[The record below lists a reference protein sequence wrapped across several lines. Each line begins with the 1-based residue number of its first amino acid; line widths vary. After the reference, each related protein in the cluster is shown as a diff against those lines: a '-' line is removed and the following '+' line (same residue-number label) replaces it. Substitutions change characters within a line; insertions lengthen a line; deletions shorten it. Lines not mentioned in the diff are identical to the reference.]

1 MEINYIGEHLWA
13 GQLGQISTIIAFIS
27 ALVAAIG
34 YAFASKNDA
43 AFSEWKLL
51 SRSAFSVHIL
61 SVFSIIGT
69 LLYMLYNGMF
79 EYHYIWSHSNVE
91 MPMRYIMYSFW
102 EGQEGSFLLWLFWHA
117 VLGAILLKTSKT
129 WEAPVMSVFAMVQM
143 FLVSMVLGINFGDVI
158 RIGST
163 PFLLLREHP
172 DFMNLPFLQN
182 AAYLDRLDGRGLNPL
197 LQNYWMTIHP
207 PTLFLGFASTLV
219 PFAYAIAGLWKKKYT
234 EWMKPALPWT
244 YFGVMILGTGI
255 LMGGAWA
262 YEALSFGGFWA
273 WDPVENSSLVP
284 WITLVGAAHVM
295 VIQKNRGQSLV
306 MTFVLTTVTFIL
318 ILYSTFL
325 TRSGVLGDSSVH
337 AFTDLGM
344 SGQLLVYLL
353 FFVGL
358 LGFIGIE
365 NRLKKNVFG
374 SVYVVFLLIIPFY
387 DKLEIDT
394 LFLIV
399 PGAVLI
405 ILAIVGFISG
415 IPKSKDEDS
424 LYSREFWM
432 FIGALVLVISSFQ
445 IMFTTSIPVWNKLF
459 GTNLA
464 PPLDPIAHFN
474 SFQIPLAI
482 MLSILIAVTQYFKYK
497 KTDPQQITKGL
508 TIPFLISLIGTA
520 TIGYAMHYRN
530 VMYLAMLFTT
540 LFLIFANAY
549 YWLKMLKG
557 KLKIAGASVAHIG
570 FGMIL
575 LGAFLSTSKTQVIS
589 MNTSGTDVES
599 LGSEGDFSN
608 SENIL
613 MMEGDTLRMADYFVT
628 YAGKKKEGVNVFY
641 QVDYLTKSGD
651 DYSLDFS
658 LYPRVQTN
666 PRMGNIA
673 EPDTKHFLHK
683 DIYSF
688 VTYAEV
694 ETKEE
699 KEKSEE
705 YKNTS
710 TEQVAPGDTLF
721 SGSAIVVFNGFQRN
735 VDKEAY
741 KLEEGDIAVAA
752 SLTATDISGKKYE
765 VSPVYVIR
773 DRMTLPIPGELEE
786 LGLRFVVNKVLPE
799 EGKVEIAV
807 YEKPNNHR
815 EFIVM
820 KAMVF
825 PWINI
830 LWAGCLVMIIGTIL
844 AIRRRL
850 KS

>member
-13 GQLGQISTIIAFIS
+13 GQLGQISIIIAFVS
-27 ALVAAIG
+27 ALVAAVG

-43 AFSEWKLL
+43 AFNDWKLL
-51 SRSAFSVHIL
+51 SRGAFSLHIL
-61 SVFSIIGT
+61 SVFSIIAT

-79 EYHYIWSHSNVE
+79 EYHYVWQHSNSE
-91 MPMRYIMYSFW
+91 MPMRYIMSSFW

-143 FLVSMVLGINFGDVI
+143 FLVSMVLGVNLGDVI

-219 PFAYAIAGLWKKKYT
+219 PFAFAIAGLWKKKYT

-244 YFGVMILGTGI
+244 FFGVMILGTGI

-295 VIQKNRGQSLV
+295 VIQKNRGQSLI
-306 MTFVLTTVTFIL
+306 MTFVLTTSTFVL

-325 TRSGVLGDSSVH
+325 TRSGILGDTSVH

-353 FFVGL
+353 AFLFLAMGL
-358 LGFIGIE
+358 LAY
-365 NRLKKNVFG
+365 NWK
-374 SVYVVFLLIIPFY
+374 
-387 DKLEIDT
+387 D
-394 LFLIV
+394 
-399 PGAVLI
+399 
-405 ILAIVGFISG
+405 

-445 IMFTTSIPVWNKLF
+445 ITFTTSIPVWNKLF

-464 PPLDPIAHFN
+464 PPLDPIAHYN

-482 MLSILIAVTQYFKYK
+482 MLAMLIAVTQYFKYR
-497 KTDPQQITKGL
+497 KTDPQQITKAL
-508 TIPFLISLIGTA
+508 TIPFILALVGTVA
-520 TIGYAMHYRN
+520 IGYLMHYSN
-530 VMYLAMLFTT
+530 VLYLAMLFAT

-549 YWLKMLKG
+549 YWLKVLKG
-557 KLKIAGASVAHIG
+557 KMKIAGASVAHIG

-599 LGSEGDFSN
+599 LGKSGDFSN
-608 SENIL
+608 RENIL
-613 MMEGDTLRMADYFVT
+613 MMRNDTLRMADYFVT
-628 YAGKKKEGVNVFY
+628 YTGKKKEGVNVFY
-641 QVDYLTKSGD
+641 QVDYLTKTD
-651 DYSLDFS
+651 NTYNLEFS

-694 ETKEE
+694 ETEEAEE
-699 KEKSEE
+699 KPED

-710 TEQVAPGDTLF
+710 TEQLAPGDTLF
-721 SGSAIVVFNGFQRN
+721 AGQAILIFNGFDRE
-735 VDKEAY
+735 VDREQYNLK
-741 KLEEGDIAVAA
+741 EGDIAVAA
-752 SLTATDISGKKYE
+752 NITAIDISGNKT
-765 VSPVYVIR
+765 PLTPLYVIR
-773 DRMTLPIPGELEE
+773 DRMAIPIPAEMKE
-786 LGLRFVVNKVLPE
+786 LGLRLVVNKVLPE
-799 EGKVEIAV
+799 DGKVEIAL
-807 YEKPNNHR
+807 YEKPEAYR

-820 KAMVF
+820 QAMIF

-844 AIRRRL
+844 AMRRRVS
-850 KS
+850 K

>member
-1 MEINYIGEHLWA
+1 MDINYIGEHLWA
-13 GQLGQISTIIAFIS
+13 GQLGQISIIIAFVS
-27 ALVAAIG
+27 ALVAAIA
-34 YAFASKNDA
+34 YAFGARNDA
-43 AFSEWKLL
+43 AFSDWKLL
-51 SRSAFSVHIL
+51 ARSAFSIHII

-69 LLYMLYNGMF
+69 LLFMLYNGMF
-79 EYHYIWSHSNVE
+79 EYHYVWQHSNSE
-91 MPMRYIMYSFW
+91 MPMRYIMSSFW

-143 FLVSMVLGINFGDVI
+143 FLVSMVLGINLGDVI

-182 AAYLDRLDGRGLNPL
+182 ASYLDRLDGRGLNPL

-219 PFAYAIAGLWKKKYT
+219 PFAFAIAGLWKKKYT

-244 YFGVMILGTGI
+244 FFGVMILGTGI

-295 VIQKNRGQSLV
+295 VVQKNRGQSLI
-306 MTFVLTTVTFIL
+306 MTFVLTTASFVL
-318 ILYSTFL
+318 VLYSTFL
-325 TRSGVLGDSSVH
+325 TRSGILGETSVH

-353 FFVGL
+353 AFLFLAIGL
-358 LGFIGIE
+358 L
-365 NRLKKNVFG
+365 
-374 SVYVVFLLIIPFY
+374 VYNW
-387 DKLEIDT
+387 KH
-394 LFLIV
+394 
-399 PGAVLI
+399 
-405 ILAIVGFISG
+405 

-432 FIGALVLVISSFQ
+432 FIGALVLIISSFQ

-482 MLSILIAVTQYFKYK
+482 ILSILIAVTQYFKYK
-497 KTDPQQITKGL
+497 KTDPQQFSKAL
-508 TIPFLISLIGTA
+508 TIPFLVALVGTA
-520 TIGYAMHYRN
+520 AIGYFMHYTN
-530 VMYLAMLFTT
+530 VMYIVMLFSS
-540 LFLIFANAY
+540 LFLITANLN
-549 YWLKMLKG
+549 YWVRVLKG
-557 KLKIAGASVAHIG
+557 KVKVAGASVAHIG

-599 LGSEGDFSN
+599 LGSDGDFSN
-608 SENIL
+608 RENIL
-613 MMEGDTLRMADYFVT
+613 MMKGDTLRMADYFVT
-628 YAGKKKEGVNVFY
+628 YVGKKKEGVNVFY
-641 QVDYLTKSGD
+641 QVDYLTKTND
-651 DYSLDFS
+651 TYELAFS

-694 ETKEE
+694 EIEDEE
-699 KEKSEE
+699 KQEDE

-721 SGSAIVVFNGFQRN
+721 AGTAIVIFNGFERD
-735 VDKEAY
+735 VDAAEHGIQ
-741 KLEEGDIAVAA
+741 EGDIAVAA
-752 SLTATDISGKKYE
+752 SLTAIDISGKQYE
-765 VSPVYVIR
+765 VNPIYVIR
-773 DRMTLPIPGELEE
+773 DRTALPIPGELKE
-786 LGLRFVVNKVLPE
+786 LGLRFVINKVIPE
-799 EGKVEIAV
+799 EGKAEIAV
-807 YEKPNNHR
+807 YEKPDNYR

-820 KAMVF
+820 KAMIF

-844 AIRRRL
+844 AMRRRL

>member
-1 MEINYIGEHLWA
+1 MDINYIGEHLWA
-13 GQLGQISTIIAFIS
+13 GQLGQISIIIAFVS
-27 ALVAAIG
+27 ALVAAVG
-34 YAFASKNDA
+34 YAFGSRNESAFTDWKSISRG
-43 AFSEWKLL
+43 AFSL
-51 SRSAFSVHIL
+51 HIL

-79 EYHYIWSHSNVE
+79 EYHYVWQHSNSE
-91 MPMRYIMYSFW
+91 MPMRYIMSSFW

-143 FLVSMVLGINFGDVI
+143 FLVSMVLGINIGDVI

-163 PFLLLREHP
+163 PFLLLRDHP

-182 AAYLDRLDGRGLNPL
+182 AAYLERLDGRGLNPL

-219 PFAYAIAGLWKKKYT
+219 PFAFAIAGLWQKKYT

-244 YFGVMILGTGI
+244 FFGVMILGTGI

-284 WITLVGAAHVM
+284 WITMVGAAHVM
-295 VIQKNRGQSLV
+295 VIQKNRGQSLI
-306 MTFVLTTVTFIL
+306 MTFVLTVSTFIL

-325 TRSGVLGDSSVH
+325 TRSGILGDTSVH

-353 FFVGL
+353 AFLFL
-358 LGFIGIE
+358 AI
-365 NRLKKNVFG
+365 
-374 SVYVVFLLIIPFY
+374 FLLIY
-387 DKLEIDT
+387 NWKH
-394 LFLIV
+394 
-399 PGAVLI
+399 
-405 ILAIVGFISG
+405 

-445 IMFTTSIPVWNKLF
+445 ITFTTSIPVWNALF

-464 PPLDPIAHFN
+464 PPLDPIAHYN

-482 MLSILIAVTQYFKYK
+482 ILSILIAVTQYFKYK
-497 KTDPQQITKGL
+497 KTDPAQITKGL
-508 TIPFLISLIGTA
+508 TVPFILALVGTA
-520 TIGYAMHYRN
+520 AIGYAMRYSN
-530 VMYLAMLFTT
+530 VMYLVMLFTT
-540 LFLIFANAY
+540 LFLIFANVY
-549 YWLKMLKG
+549 YWLKVLKG

-599 LGSEGDFSN
+599 LGSDGDFSN
-608 SENIL
+608 RDNIL
-613 MMEGDTLRMADYFVT
+613 MMKGDTLRMADYFVT
-628 YAGKKKEGVNVFY
+628 YTGKKKEGVNVFY
-641 QVDYLTKSGD
+641 QVDYLTKSESG
-651 DYSLDFS
+651 YNLDFS

-694 ETKEE
+694 ETEE
-699 KEKSEE
+699 AKAKPED

-710 TEQVAPGDTLF
+710 TEKVAAGDTLF
-721 SGSAIVVFNGFQRN
+721 AGTAIVVFNGFERN
-735 VDKEAY
+735 VDKEEY
-741 KLEEGDIAVAA
+741 NLQEGDIAVAA
-752 SLTATDISGKKYE
+752 NLTATDISGKKYDIN
-765 VSPVYVIR
+765 PVYIIR
-773 DRMTLPIPGELEE
+773 DRMAIPVPGELED
-786 LGLRFVVNKVLPE
+786 LGLRFVVNKVIPE
-799 EGKVEIAV
+799 EGKAEIAV
-807 YEKPNNHR
+807 FEKPDNYR

-820 KAMVF
+820 KAMIF
-825 PWINI
+825 PLINI

-844 AIRRRL
+844 AMRRRL
-850 KS
+850 KTA

>member
-13 GQLGQISTIIAFIS
+13 GQLGQISIIIAFVS
-27 ALVAAIG
+27 ALVAAIS
-34 YAFASKNDA
+34 YAFAAKNDK
-43 AFSEWKLL
+43 AFSDWKLL
-51 SRSAFSVHIL
+51 SRSAFSLHIL

-79 EYHYIWSHSNVE
+79 EYHYIWQHSNSE
-91 MPMRYIMYSFW
+91 MPMRYIMSSFW

-117 VLGAILLKTSKT
+117 VLGAILMKTSKA
-129 WEAPVMSVFAMVQM
+129 WEAPVMAVFALVQM
-143 FLVSMVLGINFGDVI
+143 FLVSMVLGINLGDVI

-219 PFAYAIAGLWKKKYT
+219 PFAFAIAGLWKKKYT

-284 WITLVGAAHVM
+284 WITLVAAAHVM
-295 VIQKNRGQSLV
+295 VIQKNRGQSLI
-306 MTFVLTTVTFIL
+306 MTFALTVSTFIL

-325 TRSGVLGDSSVH
+325 TRSGILGETSVH

-353 FFVGL
+353 AFLFL
-358 LGFIGIE
+358 AII
-365 NRLKKNVFG
+365 
-374 SVYVVFLLIIPFY
+374 LLIVRWK
-387 DKLEIDT
+387 D
-394 LFLIV
+394 
-399 PGAVLI
+399 
-405 ILAIVGFISG
+405 

-445 IMFTTSIPVWNKLF
+445 IMFTTSIPVWNKLL

-464 PPLDPIAHFN
+464 PPLDPIAHYN

-497 KTDPQQITKGL
+497 KTDPKAWRNALLLPIGVSIIL
-508 TIPFLISLIGTA
+508 TAI
-520 TIGYAMHYRN
+520 IGYLMHYTN
-530 VMYLAMLFTT
+530 IMYIVMLFTSV
-540 LFLIFANAY
+540 FLIIANLN
-549 YWLKMLKG
+549 YWISVLKG
-557 KLKIAGASVAHIG
+557 KVKVAGASVAHIG

-599 LGSEGDFSN
+599 LGSDGDFSN
-608 SENIL
+608 RENIL
-613 MMEGDTLRMADYFVT
+613 MMKGDTLRMADYFVT
-628 YAGKKKEGVNVFY
+628 YVGKNKEGVNVFY
-641 QVDYLTKSGD
+641 QVDYLTKTND
-651 DYSLDFS
+651 TYELAFS

-666 PRMGNIA
+666 PRMGNVA
-673 EPDTKHFLHK
+673 EPDTKHFWHK

-694 ETKEE
+694 ETEEAKKEP
-699 KEKSEE
+699 EE

-710 TEQVAPGDTLF
+710 TKQVAPGDTLF
-721 SGSAIVVFNGFQRN
+721 AGTAIVIFNGFERE
-735 VDKEAY
+735 VDAAKHDIQ
-741 KLEEGDIAVAA
+741 EGDIAVAA
-752 SLTATDISGKKYE
+752 SLTAIDISGKRYE
-765 VSPVYVIR
+765 VKPIYVIR
-773 DRMTLPIPGELEE
+773 DRMALPIPGELEE
-786 LGLRFVVNKVLPE
+786 LGLRFVLNKVIPE
-799 EGKVEIAV
+799 EGKAEIAV
-807 YEKPNNHR
+807 YEKPDNYR

-820 KAMVF
+820 KAMIF

-830 LWAGCLVMIIGTIL
+830 LWAGCLVMIIGTIM

>member
-1 MEINYIGEHLWA
+1 
-13 GQLGQISTIIAFIS
+13 
-27 ALVAAIG
+27 
-34 YAFASKNDA
+34 
-43 AFSEWKLL
+43 
-51 SRSAFSVHIL
+51 
-61 SVFSIIGT
+61 
-69 LLYMLYNGMF
+69 
-79 EYHYIWSHSNVE
+79 
-91 MPMRYIMYSFW
+91 
-102 EGQEGSFLLWLFWHA
+102 
-117 VLGAILLKTSKT
+117 
-129 WEAPVMSVFAMVQM
+129 VQM
-143 FLVSMVLGINFGDVI
+143 FLVSMVLGINLGDVI

-219 PFAYAIAGLWKKKYT
+219 PFAFAIAGLWKKKYT

-295 VIQKNRGQSLV
+295 VIQKNRGQSLI

-325 TRSGVLGDSSVH
+325 TRSGILGETSVH

-344 SGQLLVYLL
+344 SGQLLIYLL
-353 FFVGL
+353 SFTFL
-358 LGFIGIE
+358 TI
-365 NRLKKNVFG
+365 
-374 SVYVVFLLIIPFY
+374 FLLIINWK
-387 DKLEIDT
+387 D
-394 LFLIV
+394 
-399 PGAVLI
+399 
-405 ILAIVGFISG
+405 

-445 IMFTTSIPVWNKLF
+445 IMFTTSIPVWNKLL

-482 MLSILIAVTQYFKYK
+482 ILSLLIAVTQYFKYK
-497 KTDPQQITKGL
+497 KSDPQQITKAL
-508 TIPFLISLIGTA
+508 TIPFIISLIGTA
-520 TIGYAMHYRN
+520 AIGYAMHYRN

-540 LFLIFANAY
+540 LFLICANAY

-599 LGSEGDFSN
+599 LGSKGDFSN
-608 SENIL
+608 RENIL
-613 MMEGDTLRMADYFVT
+613 MMKGDTLRMADYFVT

-641 QVDYLTKSGD
+641 QVDYLTKTD
-651 DYSLDFS
+651 NTYNLEFS

-694 ETKEE
+694 ETEE
-699 KEKSEE
+699 AKNKPEE
-705 YKNTS
+705 YKKTLTESLAKGDTLITSQAFVILTGFNLEVDRAKSQLLEDDIAVELLLTVIDINGKAQNTS
-710 TEQVAPGDTLF
+710 TIF
-721 SGSAIVVFNGFQRN
+721 
-735 VDKEAY
+735 
-741 KLEEGDIAVAA
+741 
-752 SLTATDISGKKYE
+752 
-765 VSPVYVIR
+765 VIR
-773 DRMTLPIPGELEE
+773 GNKSFGIPANLED
-786 LGLRFVVNKVLPE
+786 LGLRLVVQKIIPE
-799 EGKVEIAV
+799 DGKAEISV
-807 YEKPNNHR
+807 YEKPDNYR

-820 KAMVF
+820 QAMIF

-844 AIRRRL
+844 AMRRRL
-850 KS
+850 KTA

>member
-1 MEINYIGEHLWA
+1 MDINYIGEHLWA
-13 GQLGQISTIIAFIS
+13 GQLGQISIIIAFVS
-27 ALVAAIG
+27 ALVAAIS
-34 YAFASKNDA
+34 YAFASRNDT
-43 AFSEWKLL
+43 AFSDWKLL
-51 SRSAFSVHIL
+51 SRSAFSLHII
-61 SVFSIIGT
+61 SVFSVIGT

-79 EYHYIWSHSNVE
+79 EYHYVWQHSNSE
-91 MPMRYIMYSFW
+91 MPMRYIMSSFW
-102 EGQEGSFLLWLFWHA
+102 EGQEGSFLLWLFWHS
-117 VLGAILLKTSKT
+117 VLGAILMKTSKT

-143 FLVSMVLGINFGDVI
+143 FLVSMVLGINLGDVI

-172 DFMNLPFLQN
+172 EFMNLPFLQN
-182 AAYLDRLDGRGLNPL
+182 AGYLDRLDGRGLNPL

-219 PFAYAIAGLWKKKYT
+219 PFAFAIAGLWKKRYT

-273 WDPVENSSLVP
+273 WDPVENASLVP

-295 VIQKNRGQSLV
+295 VIQKNRGQSLI
-306 MTFVLTTVTFIL
+306 MTFVLTTSTFIL

-325 TRSGVLGDSSVH
+325 TRSGILGDTSVH

-344 SGQLLVYLL
+344 SGQLLIYLL
-353 FFVGL
+353 SFLFLAIGL
-358 LGFIGIE
+358 LIY
-365 NRLKKNVFG
+365 NWKH
-374 SVYVVFLLIIPFY
+374 
-387 DKLEIDT
+387 
-394 LFLIV
+394 
-399 PGAVLI
+399 
-405 ILAIVGFISG
+405 
-415 IPKSKDEDS
+415 IPKSEDEDS

-445 IMFTTSIPVWNKLF
+445 ITFTTSIPVWNTLF

-464 PPLDPIAHFN
+464 PPLDPIAHYN

-482 MLSILIAVTQYFKYK
+482 MLALLIAVTQYFKYK
-497 KTDPQQITKGL
+497 KSDPQQITKAL
-508 TIPFLISLIGTA
+508 TVPFILSVLGTA
-520 TIGYAMHYRN
+520 AIGYAMHYSN
-530 VMYLAMLFTT
+530 LMYLAMLFTT
-540 LFLIFANAY
+540 MFLIFANAY
-549 YWLKMLKG
+549 YWLKVLKG
-557 KLKIAGASVAHIG
+557 NMKIAGASVAHIG

-599 LGSEGDFSN
+599 LGSDGDFSN
-608 SENIL
+608 RDNIL
-613 MMEGDTLRMADYFVT
+613 MMKGDTLRMADYFVT
-628 YAGKKKEGVNVFY
+628 YAGKNREGVNVFY
-641 QVDYLTKSGD
+641 QVDYLTKTGD
-651 DYSLDFS
+651 DYNLEFS

-666 PRMGNIA
+666 PRMGNVA

-694 ETKEE
+694 ETEE
-699 KEKSEE
+699 ATEEPEE

-710 TEQVAPGDTLF
+710 TKQVAAGDTLF
-721 SGSAIVVFNGFQRN
+721 AGTAIVVFNGFERN
-735 VDKEAY
+735 VDSTLY
-741 KLEEGDIAVAA
+741 DIQEGDIAVAA
-752 SLTATDISGKKYE
+752 NLTAIDISGKKYD
-765 VSPVYVIR
+765 VNPVYVIR
-773 DRMTLPIPGELEE
+773 DRMAIPIPGELEE
-786 LGLRFVVNKVLPE
+786 LGLRFVVNKVIPE

-807 YEKPNNHR
+807 YEKPDNYR

-820 KAMVF
+820 QAMIF

-830 LWAGCLVMIIGTIL
+830 LWAGCLVMIIGTVL

>member
-13 GQLGQISTIIAFIS
+13 GQLGQISIIIAFVS
-27 ALVAAIG
+27 ALVAAVG

-43 AFSEWKLL
+43 AFNDWKLL
-51 SRSAFSVHIL
+51 SRGAFSLHIL
-61 SVFSIIGT
+61 SVFSIIAT

-79 EYHYIWSHSNVE
+79 EYHYVWQHSNSE
-91 MPMRYIMYSFW
+91 MPMRYIMSSFW

-143 FLVSMVLGINFGDVI
+143 FLVSMVLGVNLGDVI

-219 PFAYAIAGLWKKKYT
+219 PFAFAIAGLWKKKYT

-244 YFGVMILGTGI
+244 FFGVMILGTGI

-295 VIQKNRGQSLV
+295 VIQKNRGQSLI
-306 MTFVLTTVTFIL
+306 MTFVLTTSTFVL

-325 TRSGVLGDSSVH
+325 TRSGILGDTSVH

-353 FFVGL
+353 AFLFLAMGL
-358 LGFIGIE
+358 LAY
-365 NRLKKNVFG
+365 NWK
-374 SVYVVFLLIIPFY
+374 
-387 DKLEIDT
+387 D
-394 LFLIV
+394 
-399 PGAVLI
+399 
-405 ILAIVGFISG
+405 

-445 IMFTTSIPVWNKLF
+445 ITFTTSIPVWNKLF

-464 PPLDPIAHFN
+464 PPLDPIAHYN

-482 MLSILIAVTQYFKYK
+482 MLAMLIAVTQYFKYR
-497 KTDPQQITKGL
+497 KTDPQQITKAL
-508 TIPFLISLIGTA
+508 TIPFILALVGTVA
-520 TIGYAMHYRN
+520 IGY
-530 VMYLAMLFTT
+530 LMLFAT

-549 YWLKMLKG
+549 YWLKVLKG
-557 KLKIAGASVAHIG
+557 KMKIAGASVAHIG

-599 LGSEGDFSN
+599 LGKSGDFSN
-608 SENIL
+608 RENIL
-613 MMEGDTLRMADYFVT
+613 MMRNDTLRMADYFVT
-628 YAGKKKEGVNVFY
+628 YTGKKKEGVNVFY
-641 QVDYLTKSGD
+641 QVDYLTKTD
-651 DYSLDFS
+651 NTYNLEFS

-694 ETKEE
+694 ETEEAEE
-699 KEKSEE
+699 KPED

-710 TEQVAPGDTLF
+710 TEQLAPGDTLF
-721 SGSAIVVFNGFQRN
+721 AGQAILIFNGFDRE
-735 VDKEAY
+735 VDREQYNLK
-741 KLEEGDIAVAA
+741 EGDIAVAA
-752 SLTATDISGKKYE
+752 NITAIDISGNKT
-765 VSPVYVIR
+765 PLTPLYVIR
-773 DRMTLPIPGELEE
+773 DRMAIPIPAEMKE
-786 LGLRFVVNKVLPE
+786 LGLRLVVNKVLPE
-799 EGKVEIAV
+799 DGKVEIAL
-807 YEKPNNHR
+807 YEKPEAYR

-820 KAMVF
+820 QAMIF

-844 AIRRRL
+844 AMRRRVS
-850 KS
+850 K

>member
-1 MEINYIGEHLWA
+1 MDINYIGEHLWA
-13 GQLGQISTIIAFIS
+13 GQLGQISIIIAFVS
-27 ALVAAIG
+27 ALVAAIA
-34 YAFASKNDA
+34 YAFGARNDA
-43 AFSEWKLL
+43 AFSDWKLL
-51 SRSAFSVHIL
+51 ARSAFSLHII

-79 EYHYIWSHSNVE
+79 EYHYVWQHSNSE
-91 MPMRYIMYSFW
+91 MPMRYIMSSFW

-143 FLVSMVLGINFGDVI
+143 FLVSMVLGINLGDVI

-182 AAYLDRLDGRGLNPL
+182 ATYLDKLDGRGLNPL

-219 PFAYAIAGLWKKKYT
+219 PFAFAIAGLWKKKYT

-244 YFGVMILGTGI
+244 FFGVMILGTGI

-295 VIQKNRGQSLV
+295 VIQKNRGQSLI
-306 MTFVLTTVTFIL
+306 MTFVLTAASFVL
-318 ILYSTFL
+318 VLYSTFL
-325 TRSGVLGDSSVH
+325 TRSGILGETSVH

-353 FFVGL
+353 AFLFLAIGL
-358 LGFIGIE
+358 LIY
-365 NRLKKNVFG
+365 NWKH
-374 SVYVVFLLIIPFY
+374 
-387 DKLEIDT
+387 
-394 LFLIV
+394 
-399 PGAVLI
+399 
-405 ILAIVGFISG
+405 

-432 FIGALVLVISSFQ
+432 FIGALVLIISSFQ

-482 MLSILIAVTQYFKYK
+482 ILSILIAVTQYFKYK
-497 KTDPQQITKGL
+497 KTDPQQLAKAL
-508 TIPFLISLIGTA
+508 TIPFLLSLVGTA
-520 TIGYAMHYRN
+520 AIGYFMHYTN
-530 VMYLAMLFTT
+530 IMYIVMLFTS
-540 LFLIFANAY
+540 LFLIIANLN
-549 YWLKMLKG
+549 YWLRVLKG
-557 KLKIAGASVAHIG
+557 KMKIAGASVAHIG

-575 LGAFLSTSKTQVIS
+575 LGAFLSTSKTQIIS

-599 LGSEGDFSN
+599 LGKQGDFSN
-608 SENIL
+608 RENIL
-613 MMEGDTLRMADYFVT
+613 MMKGDTLRMADYFVS
-628 YAGKKKEGVNVFY
+628 YVGKRKEGVNVFY
-641 QVDYLTKSGD
+641 QVDYLTKTND
-651 DYSLDFS
+651 TYELAFS

-694 ETKEE
+694 ETEEAEE
-699 KEKSEE
+699 KPEE

-710 TEQVAPGDTLF
+710 TKQVAPGDTLF
-721 SGSAIVVFNGFQRN
+721 AGTAIVIFNGFERE
-735 VDKEAY
+735 VDAAEHGIQ
-741 KLEEGDIAVAA
+741 EGDIAVAA
-752 SLTATDISGKKYE
+752 SLTAIDISGKKYE
-765 VSPVYVIR
+765 VKPIYVIR
-773 DRMTLPIPGELEE
+773 DRMALPIPGELKE
-786 LGLRFVVNKVLPE
+786 LGLRFVLNKVIPE
-799 EGKVEIAV
+799 EGKAEIAV
-807 YEKPNNHR
+807 YEKPDNYR

-820 KAMVF
+820 KAMIF

>member
-13 GQLGQISTIIAFIS
+13 GQLGQFSIIIAFVS
-27 ALVAAIG
+27 ALVAAVG
-34 YAFASKNDA
+34 YAFASKSDA

-51 SRSAFSVHIL
+51 SRSAFSLHII
-61 SVFSIIGT
+61 SVFGIIGT

-79 EYHYIWSHSNVE
+79 EYHYVWQHSNSE
-91 MPMRYIMYSFW
+91 MPMRYILSSFW

-117 VLGAILLKTSKT
+117 VLGAILLKTAKT

-143 FLVSMVLGINFGDVI
+143 FLVSMVLGVNLGDVI

-182 AAYLDRLDGRGLNPL
+182 ASYLDRLDGRGLNPL

-219 PFAYAIAGLWKKKYT
+219 PFAFAIAGLWKKKYT

-244 YFGVMILGTGI
+244 FFGVMILGTGI

-295 VIQKNRGQSLV
+295 VIQKNRGQSLI
-306 MTFVLTTVTFIL
+306 MTFVLTVSTFIL

-325 TRSGVLGDSSVH
+325 TRSGILGDTSVH

-353 FFVGL
+353 AFLFL
-358 LGFIGIE
+358 AII
-365 NRLKKNVFG
+365 
-374 SVYVVFLLIIPFY
+374 LLIVRW
-387 DKLEIDT
+387 KE
-394 LFLIV
+394 
-399 PGAVLI
+399 
-405 ILAIVGFISG
+405 

-464 PPLDPIAHFN
+464 PPLDPIAHYN
-474 SFQIPLAI
+474 SFQVPLAI

-497 KTDPQQITKGL
+497 KTEPQQITKGL
-508 TIPFLISLIGTA
+508 TIPFLVSLIFTGL
-520 TIGYAMHYRN
+520 IGYAMHYRN
-530 VMYLAMLFTT
+530 VLYIAMLFTS
-540 LFLIFANAY
+540 LFLIFANTY
-549 YWLKMLKG
+549 YWLKLLKG
-557 KLKIAGASVAHIG
+557 KMKIAGASVAHIG

-608 SENIL
+608 RENIL
-613 MMEGDTLRMADYFVT
+613 MMKGDTLRMAEYFVT
-628 YAGKKKEGVNVFY
+628 YVGKNKEGVNVFY
-641 QVDYLTKSGD
+641 QVDYLTKTENG
-651 DYSLDFS
+651 YNLEFS

-666 PRMGNIA
+666 PRMGNVA
-673 EPDTKHFLHK
+673 EPDTKHFGHK

-694 ETKEE
+694 ETEE
-699 KEKSEE
+699 AKQEPEE

-710 TEQVAPGDTLF
+710 TKQLAPGDTLF
-721 SGSAIVVFNGFQRN
+721 AGQALIIFNGFN
-735 VDKEAY
+735 LDVDRTKYE
-741 KLEEGDIAVAA
+741 LQEGDIAVAA
-752 SLTATDISGKKYE
+752 DLTALDISGKRTQLT
-765 VSPVYVIR
+765 PVYVIR
-773 DRMTLPIPGELEE
+773 DRMAIPIPAEMED
-786 LGLRFVVNKVLPE
+786 LGFRLILNKVLPD
-799 EGKVEIAV
+799 EGKAEIAL
-807 YEKPNNHR
+807 YEKPDAYR

-820 KAMVF
+820 KAMIF

-830 LWAGCLVMIIGTIL
+830 LWAGCLVMIIGTVM

-850 KS
+850 KA

>member
-1 MEINYIGEHLWA
+1 MDINYIGEHLWA
-13 GQLGQISTIIAFIS
+13 GRLGQISIVLAFVS

-34 YAFASKNDA
+34 YALGTKSDK
-43 AFSEWKLL
+43 AFDDWKLI
-51 SRSAFSVHIL
+51 SRSAFSIHII

-69 LLYMLYNGMF
+69 LLFMLYNNMF
-79 EYHYIWSHSNVE
+79 EYHYVWQHSNSE
-91 MPMRYIMYSFW
+91 MPMRYIMSSFW

-117 VLGAILLKTSKT
+117 VLGIILLKSAKE
-129 WEAPVMSVFAMVQM
+129 WEAPVMAVFALVQM
-143 FLVSMVLGINFGDVI
+143 FLVSMVLGINLGDVI
-158 RIGST
+158 RIGSS

-172 DFMNLPFLQN
+172 DFINLPFLQN
-182 AAYLDRLDGRGLNPL
+182 ASYLDRLDGRGLNPL

-219 PFAYAIAGLWKKKYT
+219 PFAYAIAGLWKKKYV

-244 YFGVMILGTGI
+244 FFGVMIFGTGI

-284 WITLVGAAHVM
+284 WLTLVGAAHVM
-295 VIQKNRGQSLV
+295 VIQKNRGQSLI
-306 MTFVLTTVTFIL
+306 MTFVLTTSTFVL
-318 ILYSTFL
+318 VLYSTFL
-325 TRSGVLGDSSVH
+325 TRSGILGETSVH

-344 SGQLLVYLL
+344 SGQLLIYLL
-353 FFVGL
+353 AF
-358 LGFIGIE
+358 
-365 NRLKKNVFG
+365 
-374 SVYVVFLLIIPFY
+374 
-387 DKLEIDT
+387 
-394 LFLIV
+394 LFLAI
-399 PGAVLI
+399 GMLI
-405 ILAIVGFISG
+405 YNWKD

-445 IMFTTSIPVWNKLF
+445 ITFTTSIPVWNKLF
-459 GTNLA
+459 GTNMA

-482 MLSILIAVTQYFKYK
+482 MLALLIAVTQYFKYK
-497 KTDPQQITKGL
+497 KSDPQQITKAL
-508 TIPFLISLIGTA
+508 TVPFILALIGTIA
-520 TIGYAMHYRN
+520 IGYLMHYRN
-530 VMYLAMLFTT
+530 ILYIAMLFST

-549 YWLKMLKG
+549 YWIKVLKG
-557 KLKIAGASVAHIG
+557 KMKIAGASVAHIG

-608 SENIL
+608 RDNIL
-613 MMEGDTLRMADYFVT
+613 MMKGDTLRMAEYFVT
-628 YAGKKKEGVNVFY
+628 YVGKTKEGVNMFY
-641 QVDYLTKSGD
+641 QVDYLTKID
-651 DYSLDFS
+651 NTYTLEFS

-666 PRMGNIA
+666 PRMGNVA

-694 ETKEE
+694 EIDDEE
-699 KEKSEE
+699 EEEEE

-710 TEQVAPGDTLF
+710 TEQVAAGDTLF
-721 SGSAIVVFNGFQRN
+721 AGTAIVIFNGFERN
-735 VDKEAY
+735 VDTEQHDIQ
-741 KLEEGDIAVAA
+741 EGDIAVAA
-752 SLTATDISGKKYE
+752 RLTAIDISGKKYD

-773 DRMTLPIPGELEE
+773 DRMAIPKAAELEE

-807 YEKPNNHR
+807 FEKPDNYR

-820 KAMVF
+820 QAMIF

-830 LWAGCLVMIIGTIL
+830 LWAGCIVMIIGTIM

-850 KS
+850 KTA

>member
-13 GQLGQISTIIAFIS
+13 GQFGQLCTVLAFVS
-27 ALVAAIG
+27 AMVAAIS
-34 YAFASKNDA
+34 YAFAAKNDA
-43 AFSEWKLL
+43 AFSDWKLL
-51 SRSAFSVHIL
+51 SRSAFSLHIV
-61 SVFSIIGT
+61 SVFGIIIT

-79 EYHYIWSHSNVE
+79 EYHYVWQHSNSE
-91 MPMRYIMYSFW
+91 MPMRYILSSFW

-117 VLGAILLKTSKT
+117 VLGAILLLTAKK
-129 WEAPVMSVFAMVQM
+129 WEAPVMAVFALVQM
-143 FLVSMVLGINFGDVI
+143 FLVSMVLGININDII
-158 RIGST
+158 RIGSS
-163 PFLLLREHP
+163 PFLLLRDHP
-172 DFMNLPFLQN
+172 EFTGLPFLQN
-182 AAYLDRLDGRGLNPL
+182 ATYLDRLDGRGLNPL

-219 PFAYAIAGLWKKKYT
+219 PFAFAIAGLWQRKYT

-244 YFGVMILGTGI
+244 FFGVMILGTGI

-295 VIQKNRGQSLV
+295 IIQKNRGQSLI
-306 MTFVLTTVTFIL
+306 MTFVLTVSTFIL

-325 TRSGVLGDSSVH
+325 TRSGILGDTSVH

-353 FFVGL
+353 AFL
-358 LGFIGIE
+358 CLAII
-365 NRLKKNVFG
+365 
-374 SVYVVFLLIIPFY
+374 LLIVRW
-387 DKLEIDT
+387 KE
-394 LFLIV
+394 
-399 PGAVLI
+399 
-405 ILAIVGFISG
+405 

-464 PPLDPIAHFN
+464 PPLDPIAHYN
-474 SFQIPLAI
+474 SFQLPLAI
-482 MLSILIAVTQYFKYK
+482 ILAILIAVTQYFKYK
-497 KTDPQQITKGL
+497 KTDPQQISKGL
-508 TIPFLISLIGTA
+508 TVPFIVSLIGTA
-520 TIGYAMHYRN
+520 AIGYLMHYSN
-530 VMYLAMLFTT
+530 VMYILMLFTT
-540 LFLIFANAY
+540 LFLIAANFN
-549 YWLKMLKG
+549 YWLSVLKG
-557 KLKIAGASVAHIG
+557 KVKVAGASVAHIG

-608 SENIL
+608 RDNIL
-613 MMEGDTLRMADYFVT
+613 MMKGDTLRMAEYFVT
-628 YAGKKKEGVNVFY
+628 YVGKKKEGVNVFY
-641 QVDYLTKSGD
+641 QVDYLTRTEGR
-651 DYSLDFS
+651 YTLEFS

-673 EPDTKHFLHK
+673 EPDTKHFLHE

-694 ETKEE
+694 ETEDT
-699 KEKSEE
+699 KEKPEE

-710 TEQVAPGDTLF
+710 TKQVAPGDTLF
-721 SGSAIVVFNGFQRN
+721 AGTAIVIFNGFDRN
-735 VDKEAY
+735 VNAE
-741 KLEEGDIAVAA
+741 EFGIQEGDIAVAA
-752 SLTATDISGKKYE
+752 SLTAIDISGKTYD
-765 VSPVYVIR
+765 VRPIYVIR
-773 DRMTLPIPGELEE
+773 DRMALPVPGELEE
-786 LGLRFVVNKVLPE
+786 LGLRFVVNKVIPE
-799 EGKVEIAV
+799 QGQAEIAV
-807 YEKPNNHR
+807 YEKPDNYR

-820 KAMVF
+820 KAMIF

-830 LWAGCLVMIIGTIL
+830 LWAGCVVMIIGTVM

>member
-1 MEINYIGEHLWA
+1 MDINYIGEHLWA
-13 GQLGQISTIIAFIS
+13 GQLGQISIIIAFVS
-27 ALVAAIG
+27 ALIAAVG
-34 YAFASKNDA
+34 YAFGTKNEA
-43 AFSEWKLL
+43 AFNEWKLI
-51 SRSAFSVHIL
+51 SRSAFSIHII
-61 SVFSIIGT
+61 SVFSIIAT

-79 EYHYIWSHSNVE
+79 EYHYVWQHSNSE
-91 MPMRYIMYSFW
+91 MPMRYILSSFW

-143 FLVSMVLGINFGDVI
+143 FLVSMVLGINLGDVI

-219 PFAYAIAGLWKKKYT
+219 PFAFAIAGLWQKKYT

-244 YFGVMILGTGI
+244 FFGVMILGTGI

-273 WDPVENSSLVP
+273 WDPVENASLVP

-295 VIQKNRGQSLV
+295 VIQKNRGQSLI
-306 MTFVLTTVTFIL
+306 MTFVLTTSTFVL

-325 TRSGVLGDSSVH
+325 TRSGILGETSVH

-344 SGQLLVYLL
+344 SGQLLIYLL
-353 FFVGL
+353 AFLFLALGL
-358 LGFIGIE
+358 L
-365 NRLKKNVFG
+365 
-374 SVYVVFLLIIPFY
+374 
-387 DKLEIDT
+387 
-394 LFLIV
+394 
-399 PGAVLI
+399 AVRWKH
-405 ILAIVGFISG
+405 

-445 IMFTTSIPVWNKLF
+445 ITFTTSIPVWNKLF

-482 MLSILIAVTQYFKYK
+482 ILAILIAVTQYFKYK
-497 KTDPQQITKGL
+497 KTDPQQITKAL
-508 TIPFLISLIGTA
+508 TIPFLLSLVGTA
-520 TIGYAMHYRN
+520 VIGYLMHYRN
-530 VMYLAMLFTT
+530 VLYIAMLFAT
-540 LFLIFANAY
+540 LFLIFANGY
-549 YWLKMLKG
+549 YWLKVLKG
-557 KLKIAGASVAHIG
+557 KMKIAGASVAHIG

-608 SENIL
+608 RENIL
-613 MMEGDTLRMADYFVT
+613 MMKNDTLRMADYFVT
-628 YAGKKKEGVNVFY
+628 YTGKKKEGVNVFY
-641 QVDYLTKSGD
+641 QVDYLTKFESG
-651 DYSLDFS
+651 YNLEFS

-694 ETKEE
+694 ETEEAEE
-699 KEKSEE
+699 KPED

-710 TEQVAPGDTLF
+710 TEQLAPGDTLF
-721 SGSAIVVFNGFQRN
+721 AGQAILIFNGFDRE
-735 VDKEAY
+735 VDREKYNLEAA
-741 KLEEGDIAVAA
+741 DIAVAA
-752 SLTATDISGKKYE
+752 NITAIDISGNKTPL
-765 VSPVYVIR
+765 SPLYIIR
-773 DRMTLPIPGELEE
+773 DRMAIPIPAEMKE
-786 LGLRFVVNKVLPE
+786 LGLRLVVNKVIPE
-799 EGKVEIAV
+799 EGKVEIGL
-807 YEKPNNHR
+807 YEKPEAYR

-820 KAMVF
+820 QAMIF

-830 LWAGCLVMIIGTIL
+830 LWAGCLVMIIGTIM
-844 AIRRRL
+844 AMRRRL
-850 KS
+850 KTA

>member
-13 GQLGQISTIIAFIS
+13 GQLGQLSIIIAFVS
-27 ALVAAIG
+27 ALVAAVG

-43 AFSEWKLL
+43 AFNEWKLL
-51 SRSAFSVHIL
+51 SRSAFSLHII
-61 SVFSIIGT
+61 SVFGIIGT

-79 EYHYIWSHSNVE
+79 EYHYVWQHSNSE
-91 MPMRYIMYSFW
+91 MPMRYILSSFW

-117 VLGAILLKTSKT
+117 VLGAILLMTAKK
-129 WEAPVMSVFAMVQM
+129 WEAPVMAVFALVQM
-143 FLVSMVLGINFGDVI
+143 FLVSMVLGINLNDII
-158 RIGST
+158 RIGSS
-163 PFLLLREHP
+163 PFLLLRDHP
-172 DFMNLPFLQN
+172 DFANLPFLQN

-219 PFAYAIAGLWKKKYT
+219 PFAFAIAGLWKKKYT

-295 VIQKNRGQSLV
+295 VIQKNRGQSLI
-306 MTFVLTTVTFIL
+306 MTFVLTVSTFIL

-325 TRSGVLGDSSVH
+325 TRSGILGDTSVH

-353 FFVGL
+353 AFLFL
-358 LGFIGIE
+358 AII
-365 NRLKKNVFG
+365 
-374 SVYVVFLLIIPFY
+374 LLILRW
-387 DKLEIDT
+387 KE
-394 LFLIV
+394 
-399 PGAVLI
+399 
-405 ILAIVGFISG
+405 

-445 IMFTTSIPVWNKLF
+445 IMFTTSIPVWNKLL

-464 PPLDPIAHFN
+464 PPLDPIAHYN

-482 MLSILIAVTQYFKYK
+482 ILSILIAVTQYFKYK

-508 TIPFLISLIGTA
+508 TIPFIVSLVGTA
-520 TIGYAMHYRN
+520 AIGYAMHYTN
-530 VMYLAMLFTT
+530 IMYLVMLFTS
-540 LFLIFANAY
+540 LFLITANLN
-549 YWLKMLKG
+549 YWISVLKG
-557 KLKIAGASVAHIG
+557 KVKVAGASVAHIG

-575 LGAFLSTSKTQVIS
+575 LGAFLSTSKTQIIS

-608 SENIL
+608 RDNIL
-613 MMEGDTLRMADYFVT
+613 MMKGDTLRMADYFVT
-628 YAGKKKEGVNVFY
+628 YVGKKKEGVNVFY
-641 QVDYLTKSGD
+641 QVDYLTKSESS
-651 DYSLDFS
+651 YNLEFS
-658 LYPRVQTN
+658 LHPRVQTN

-694 ETKEE
+694 ETDEAKKEP
-699 KEKSEE
+699 EE

-710 TEQVAPGDTLF
+710 TKQVSPGDTLF
-721 SGSAIVVFNGFQRN
+721 AGTAIVIFNSFDREVKAEEFGIQ
-735 VDKEAY
+735 
-741 KLEEGDIAVAA
+741 EGDIAVAA
-752 SLTATDISGKKYE
+752 NLTAIDISGKRYD
-765 VSPVYVIR
+765 VRPIYVIR
-773 DRMTLPIPGELEE
+773 DRMALPIPGELNE
-786 LGLRFVVNKVLPE
+786 LGLRFVVNKVIPE
-799 EGKVEIAV
+799 QGQVEIAV
-807 YEKPNNHR
+807 YEKPDNYR

-820 KAMVF
+820 KAMIF

-830 LWAGCLVMIIGTIL
+830 LWAGCLVMIIGTVM

>member
-13 GQLGQISTIIAFIS
+13 GQLGHFFIIAAFSS
-27 ALVAAIG
+27 ALLAAIG
-34 YAFASKNDA
+34 YALATKSDK
-43 AFSEWKLL
+43 AFTDWKHI
-51 SRSAFSVHIL
+51 SRTAFTVHIFSV
-61 SVFSIIGT
+61 FGIIGT

-79 EYHYIWSHSNVE
+79 EYHYVWQHSNSE
-91 MPMRYIMYSFW
+91 MPMRYIMSSFW

-117 VLGAILLKTSKT
+117 VLGAILLKSSKT
-129 WEAPVMSVFAMVQM
+129 WEAPVMAVFALVQM
-143 FLVSMVLGINFGDVI
+143 FLVSMVLGTNFGDAF
-158 RIGST
+158 RLGSN
-163 PFLLLREHP
+163 PFLLLRDHP

-182 AAYLDRLDGRGLNPL
+182 AGYLERLDGRGLNPL

-219 PFAYAIAGLWKKKYT
+219 PFAFAIAGLWQKKYT

-244 YFGVMILGTGI
+244 FFGVMILGTGI

-295 VIQKNRGQSLV
+295 VIQKNRGQSLI
-306 MTFVLTTVTFIL
+306 MTFVLTVSTFIL

-325 TRSGVLGDSSVH
+325 TRSGILGDTSVH

-353 FFVGL
+353 AFLFLAIGL
-358 LGFIGIE
+358 L
-365 NRLKKNVFG
+365 
-374 SVYVVFLLIIPFY
+374 VYNW
-387 DKLEIDT
+387 KH
-394 LFLIV
+394 
-399 PGAVLI
+399 
-405 ILAIVGFISG
+405 

-445 IMFTTSIPVWNKLF
+445 ITFTTSIPVWNKLL

-464 PPLDPIAHFN
+464 PPLDPIAHYN

-497 KTDPQQITKGL
+497 KTDPAQISKGL
-508 TIPFLISLIGTA
+508 LAPFALAFVGTA
-520 TIGYAMHYRN
+520 VIAYYMHYSN
-530 VMYLAMLFTT
+530 IMYIVMLFTT
-540 LFLIFANAY
+540 LFLIWANVF
-549 YWLKMLKG
+549 YWLKVLKG

-599 LGSEGDFSN
+599 LGSDGDFSN
-608 SENIL
+608 RDNIL
-613 MMEGDTLRMADYFVT
+613 MMKGDTLRMADYFVT
-628 YAGKKKEGVNVFY
+628 YTGKKKEGVNVFY
-641 QVDYLTKSGD
+641 QVDYLTKTGD
-651 DYSLDFS
+651 DYNLDFS

-694 ETKEE
+694 ETEDA
-699 KEKSEE
+699 KEKPED

-710 TEQVAPGDTLF
+710 TEQVSPGDTLF
-721 SGSAIVVFNGFQRN
+721 AGTAIVVFNGFERN
-735 VDKEAY
+735 VDRDEY
-741 KLEEGDIAVAA
+741 ELQEGDIAVAA
-752 SLTATDISGKKYE
+752 SLTATDISGKTYE
-765 VSPVYVIR
+765 VNPVYVIR
-773 DRMTLPIPGELEE
+773 DRMALPIPGELKD
-786 LGLRFVVNKVLPE
+786 LGLRFVVNKVIPE
-799 EGKVEIAV
+799 EGKAEIAV
-807 YEKPNNHR
+807 FEKPDNYR

-820 KAMVF
+820 KAMIF

-830 LWAGCLVMIIGTIL
+830 LWAGCVVMIIGTIM
-844 AIRRRL
+844 AMRRRL
-850 KS
+850 KTA

>member
-1 MEINYIGEHLWA
+1 M
-13 GQLGQISTIIAFIS
+13 
-27 ALVAAIG
+27 
-34 YAFASKNDA
+34 
-43 AFSEWKLL
+43 AFSP
-51 SRSAFSVHIL
+51 HII

-79 EYHYIWSHSNVE
+79 STIMYGSIPIPE
-91 MPMRYIMYSFW
+91 MPMRYILSAFGKDRRREASCFGCSGMPCS
-102 EGQEGSFLLWLFWHA
+102 
-117 VLGAILLKTSKT
+117 AILKNSKT
-129 WEAPVMSVFAMVQM
+129 WKHLSCPVFAMVQM
-143 FLVSMVLGINFGDVI
+143 FLVSMVLGVNLGDVI
-158 RIGST
+158 RIGSAISLT
-163 PFLLLREHP
+163 TEHP
-172 DFMNLPFLQN
+172 DFMNLPSLQN
-182 AAYLDRLDGRGLNPL
+182 ASYLDRLDGQDSIIASELLDDHSSTHTVPL
-197 LQNYWMTIHP
+197 VSP
-207 PTLFLGFASTLV
+207 ARLFHICLPV
-219 PFAYAIAGLWKKKYT
+219 AGLWKKKYT

-244 YFGVMILGTGI
+244 FFGVMILGTGI

-295 VIQKNRGQSLV
+295 VIQKNRGQSLI
-306 MTFVLTTVTFIL
+306 MTFVLTVSTFIL

-325 TRSGVLGDSSVH
+325 TRSGILGDTSVH

-353 FFVGL
+353 AFLFL
-358 LGFIGIE
+358 AII
-365 NRLKKNVFG
+365 
-374 SVYVVFLLIIPFY
+374 LLIVRW
-387 DKLEIDT
+387 KE
-394 LFLIV
+394 
-399 PGAVLI
+399 
-405 ILAIVGFISG
+405 

-464 PPLDPIAHFN
+464 PPLDPIAHYN
-474 SFQIPLAI
+474 SFQVPLAI

-497 KTDPQQITKGL
+497 KTEPQQITKGL
-508 TIPFLISLIGTA
+508 TIPFLVSLIFTGL
-520 TIGYAMHYRN
+520 IGYAMHYRN
-530 VMYLAMLFTT
+530 VLYIAMLFTS
-540 LFLIFANAY
+540 LFLIFANTY
-549 YWLKMLKG
+549 YWLKLLKG
-557 KLKIAGASVAHIG
+557 KMKIAGASVAHIG

-608 SENIL
+608 RENIL
-613 MMEGDTLRMADYFVT
+613 MMKGDTLRMAEYFVT
-628 YAGKKKEGVNVFY
+628 YVGKKKEGVNVFY
-641 QVDYLTKSGD
+641 QVDYLTKTENG
-651 DYSLDFS
+651 YNLEFS

-666 PRMGNIA
+666 PRMGNVA
-673 EPDTKHFLHK
+673 EPDTKHFGHK

-694 ETKEE
+694 ETEE
-699 KEKSEE
+699 AKQEPEE

-710 TEQVAPGDTLF
+710 TKQLAPGDTLF
-721 SGSAIVVFNGFQRN
+721 AGQALIIFNGFN
-735 VDKEAY
+735 LDVDRTKYE
-741 KLEEGDIAVAA
+741 LQEGDIAVAA
-752 SLTATDISGKKYE
+752 DLTALDISGKRTQLT
-765 VSPVYVIR
+765 PVYVIR
-773 DRMTLPIPGELEE
+773 DRMAIPIPAEMED
-786 LGLRFVVNKVLPE
+786 LGFRLILNKVLPD
-799 EGKVEIAV
+799 EGKAEIAL
-807 YEKPNNHR
+807 YEKPDAYR

-820 KAMVF
+820 KAMIF

-830 LWAGCLVMIIGTIL
+830 LWAGCLVMIIGTVM

-850 KS
+850 KA

>member
-1 MEINYIGEHLWA
+1 MEINYIAEHLWA
-13 GQLGQISTIIAFIS
+13 GQLGQISIIIAFVS
-27 ALVAAIG
+27 ALVAAVG
-34 YAFASKNDA
+34 YAFASKSDA

-51 SRSAFSVHIL
+51 SRSAFSLHII
-61 SVFSIIGT
+61 SVFGIIGT

-79 EYHYIWSHSNVE
+79 EYHYVWQHSNSE
-91 MPMRYIMYSFW
+91 MPMRYILSSFW

-117 VLGAILLKTSKT
+117 VLGAILLKTVKT

-143 FLVSMVLGINFGDVI
+143 FLVSMVLGVNLGDVI

-182 AAYLDRLDGRGLNPL
+182 ASYLDRLDGRGLNPL

-219 PFAYAIAGLWKKKYT
+219 PFAFAIAGLWKKKYT

-244 YFGVMILGTGI
+244 FFGVMILGTGI

-295 VIQKNRGQSLV
+295 VIQKNRGQSLI
-306 MTFVLTTVTFIL
+306 MTFVLTVSTFIL

-325 TRSGVLGDSSVH
+325 TRSGILGDTSVH

-353 FFVGL
+353 AFLFL
-358 LGFIGIE
+358 AII
-365 NRLKKNVFG
+365 
-374 SVYVVFLLIIPFY
+374 LLIVRW
-387 DKLEIDT
+387 KE
-394 LFLIV
+394 
-399 PGAVLI
+399 
-405 ILAIVGFISG
+405 

-464 PPLDPIAHFN
+464 PPLDPIAHYN
-474 SFQIPLAI
+474 SFQVPLAI

-497 KTDPQQITKGL
+497 KTEPQQITKGL
-508 TIPFLISLIGTA
+508 TVPFLVSLIFTGL
-520 TIGYAMHYRN
+520 IGYAMHYRN
-530 VMYLAMLFTT
+530 VLYIAMLFTS
-540 LFLIFANAY
+540 LFLIFANTY
-549 YWLKMLKG
+549 YWMKLLKG
-557 KLKIAGASVAHIG
+557 KMKIAGASVAHIG

-608 SENIL
+608 RENIL
-613 MMEGDTLRMADYFVT
+613 MMKGDTLRMAEYFVT
-628 YAGKKKEGVNVFY
+628 YVGKKKEGVNVFY
-641 QVDYLTKSGD
+641 QVDYLTKTENG
-651 DYSLDFS
+651 YNLEFS

-666 PRMGNIA
+666 PRMGNVA
-673 EPDTKHFLHK
+673 EPDTKHFGHK

-694 ETKEE
+694 ETEE
-699 KEKSEE
+699 AKQEPEE

-710 TEQVAPGDTLF
+710 TKQLAPGDTLF
-721 SGSAIVVFNGFQRN
+721 AGQALIIFNGFNLQ
-735 VDKEAY
+735 VDRTKY
-741 KLEEGDIAVAA
+741 DLQEGDIAVAA
-752 SLTATDISGKKYE
+752 DLTALDISGKKTQLT
-765 VSPVYVIR
+765 PVYVIR
-773 DRMTLPIPGELEE
+773 DRMAIPIPAEMEE
-786 LGLRFVVNKVLPE
+786 LGFRLILNKVLPD
-799 EGKVEIAV
+799 EGKAEIAL
-807 YEKPNNHR
+807 YEKPDAYR

-820 KAMVF
+820 KAMIF

-830 LWAGCLVMIIGTIL
+830 LWAGCLVMIIGTVM

-850 KS
+850 SVA